1 MGSLKLM
8 TRSPGGSGRPPSRPY
23 RDDDDEGYLEEEMDE
38 QSYVEPDDNVKL
50 PTRSTRRPPPSRR
63 RGAVQTRFDA
73 EPEKAVSLTEQVDIK
88 VRGIALMLDVMG
100 AFVCSLVVMPIFL
113 LINRIIPFL
122 GGLVSP
128 TLLMI
133 LVWLVRD
140 HLFEGHGI
148 GKNLMKLQV
157 VDATTGA
164 PPTWFQSIKR
174 NILFLIP
181 LLVPPILLEVLKHLS
196 LPPDVTNIV
205 VGTVN
210 VVSSLYVVALIPA
223 ECWFAFS
230 SGRRI
235 GDKIAN
241 TTIIQSGSD
250 FSKLL

>member
-23 RDDDDEGYLEEEMDE
+23 RDDDEDYLEEEMDE
-38 QSYVEPDDNVKL
+38 QSYLEPDDNVKL
-50 PTRSTRRPPPSRR
+50 PTRSARRPPPSRR
-63 RGAVQTRFDA
+63 RGAVGQTRS
-73 EPEKAVSLTEQVDIK
+73 EETQEQAVPLTEQVDIK

-164 PPTWFQSIKR
+164 PPSWFQSIKR

-181 LLVPPILLEVLKHLS
+181 LLVPPLLIEVLKHLS

-235 GDKIAN
+235 GDKLAN
-241 TTIIQSGSD
+241 TKVIQSSSD
-250 FSKLL
+250 FSKLI